1 MTRARDIANLVDANG
16 DIVAGALDNVP
27 AADVVNDTTPQLGG
41 DLQSNSNDVV
51 FADNDK
57 AIFGDSNDL
66 IIRHNGTNSF
76 IEDAGA
82 GALIVTASDQMVIQ
96 KGDGTNRV
104 ADFHTTNGTATLKY
118 QGNDK
123 LATTSTGVDVTGNVT
138 VDAEG
143 GSATVDVRQGL
154 TKWWITLE
162 QSGSYTTHDSFN
174 ISSTSDN
181 GTGKATVS
189 IGSNMN
195 NDDYCV
201 PMGQS
206 DGTGFNDLRSLNRDT
221 SQTYS
226 TSQFGFYGIH
236 SNGTADDYTRCFVA
250 SMGDLA

>member
-57 AIFGDSNDL
+57 AIFGTGSDL
-66 IIRHNGTNSF
+66 QIHHNGSNSY
-76 IEDAGA
+76 IQDVGA
-82 GALIVTASDQMVIQ
+82 GALIFSSNTYSFRNSSDTEQVMSASE
-96 KGDGTNRV
+96 
-104 ADFHTTNGTATLKY
+104 NGAVSLY
-118 QGNDK
+118 HDNSIK

-143 GSATVDVRQGL
+143 GSATADVRQGL

-162 QSGSYTTHDSFN
+162 QGSSYTTHDSFN
-174 ISSTSDN
+174 VSSTSDD
-181 GTGKATVS
+181 GTGRATVS
-189 IGSNMN
+189 IGNNMN
-195 NDDYCV
+195 NNDYCV

-236 SNGTADDYTRCFVA
+236 SNGNADDYTRCFLA

>member
-57 AIFGDSNDL
+57 AIFGTDGDL
-66 IIRHNGTNSF
+66 QIYHTGSVSAISEQGTGDLN
-76 IEDAGA
+76 IQTN
-82 GALIVTASDQMVIQ
+82 GALISLLGNSGSEFMASFASN
-96 KGDGTNRV
+96 GASTLYHDG
-104 ADFHTTNGTATLKY
+104 AAKI
-118 QGNDK
+118 
-123 LATTSTGVDVTGNVT
+123 ATTSTGVDVTGNVT